1 MNRDQLNRPA
11 GGERRREPAGSAR
24 EPWISRV
31 SACKSLILERTAAA
45 RRAGSAMC
53 RAVFA
58 TSPGFA
64 PAAPAL
70 FFSLFNSLKKKK
82 KDNREAVRTGPH
94 RAPRVA
100 RVSPS
105 VARAARFSRHE
116 SFRAATPE

>member
-1 MNRDQLNRPA
+1 MNGEPLNRPA
-11 GGERRREPAGSAR
+11 GGALCGEPAGSAR
-24 EPWISRV
+24 ESWILRR

-45 RRAGSAMC
+45 HCARSAMC

-64 PAAPAL
+64 PAAAAS

-82 KDNREAVRTGPH
+82 KDNREAAGIDRH
-94 RAPRVA
+94 RMPRVVRA
-100 RVSPS
+100 SPS

-116 SFRAATPE
+116 FAGAATRE